1 MVLEH
6 NIIFDIQN
14 LYCGY
19 NNKDAVL
26 YIENLQIPA
35 NKIMFILGLSG
46 IGKSTF
52 IETIGLMN
60 DTIINKDSSKI
71 QFVARDDTKIDISNL
86 WVKEDSEQAAF
97 RSKYLSFI
105 FQNTNLMSNMTAGE
119 NVCINLLVEGGK
131 FEDAKSKVLKQFK
144 KLNLDEEKFDSDITE
159 LSGGER
165 QRVAFVRGLMSD
177 FEVLFGDEPT
187 GNLDKK
193 TASNVMMSI
202 KESLVDM
209 NKGCII
215 VTHDPDLAFNF
226 GDGIILITPKTL
238 ENGNKM
244 GVINNASMYLKQNKN
259 WEDYEGKVIPD
270 IKNLILDALSFNQK

>member
-1 MVLEH
+1 MSFKE
-6 NIIFDIQN
+6 NIIFDIEN

-26 YIENLQIPA
+26 YIENLQIPS
-35 NKIMFILGLSG
+35 NKIIFILGLSG

-60 DTIINKDSSKI
+60 DTILNKNDSKVDFI
-71 QFVARDDTKIDISNL
+71 ARDNTKISISDL
-86 WVKEDSEQAAF
+86 WDKDDNAKSSF
-97 RSKYLSFI
+97 RAKYLSFI

-119 NVCINLLVEGGK
+119 NVCINLLFEGGS
-131 FEDAKSKVLKQFK
+131 FDDAKSNVLKQFK
-144 KLNLDEEKFDSDITE
+144 KLNLDEEKFNSDITA

-165 QRVAFVRGLMSD
+165 QRVAFVRGLMSN

-193 TASNVMMSI
+193 TASNVMNGI
-202 KESLVDM
+202 KESLLDM
-209 NKGCII
+209 KRGSII

-226 GDGIILITPKTL
+226 GDAIILITPKTL
-238 ENGNKM
+238 ENSNKM
-244 GVINNASMYLKQNKN
+244 GIINNTNMYTKENKK
-259 WEDYEGKVIPD
+259 WMDYKGIEIPD
-270 IKNLILDALSFNQK
+270 IKNLILDALSFN